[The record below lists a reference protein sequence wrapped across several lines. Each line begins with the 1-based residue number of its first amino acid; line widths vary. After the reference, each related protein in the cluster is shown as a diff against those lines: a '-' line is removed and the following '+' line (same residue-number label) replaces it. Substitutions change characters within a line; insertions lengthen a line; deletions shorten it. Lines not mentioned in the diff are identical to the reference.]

1 MVVSHK
7 DTVEVIEEAARG
19 YITNYLSKEF
29 DPAVEAELT
38 GVKVYEVRK
47 FTSPPP
53 GLFPTNNS
61 QPNESYKEAYNTTL
75 EKMADLNLNG
85 DQLTRQGG
93 LTSLLLSQSPID
105 NIKGTNLIVEF
116 CGSPPSSIAKG
127 AELLEAI
134 IRKLSLGYV
143 LFEHKS
149 QVYQYS
155 AFNSVEATSK
165 DTVKIIEDAIRTS
178 FKREVEVCV
187 YEVRWSNVTFWREA
201 HG

>member
-29 DPAVEAELT
+29 NPAVEAELT

-47 FTSPPP
+47 FTGPPP
-53 GLFPTNNS
+53 SLFPTNDS
-61 QPNESYKEAYNTTL
+61 QPKESYKEVYNTTL

-116 CGSPPSSIAKG
+116 CESGPLRLLQKVLSSLKP
-127 AELLEAI
+127 
-134 IRKLSLGYV
+134 
-143 LFEHKS
+143 
-149 QVYQYS
+149 
-155 AFNSVEATSK
+155 
-165 DTVKIIEDAIRTS
+165 
-178 FKREVEVCV
+178 
-187 YEVRWSNVTFWREA
+187 
-201 HG
+201 